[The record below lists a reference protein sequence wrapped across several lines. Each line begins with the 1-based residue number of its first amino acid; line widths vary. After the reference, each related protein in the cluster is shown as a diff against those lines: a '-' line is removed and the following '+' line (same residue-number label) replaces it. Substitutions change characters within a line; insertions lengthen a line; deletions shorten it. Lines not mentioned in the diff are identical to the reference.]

1 MMTVARLQQIYLYYS
16 YAVLAVLLFI
26 LLKQD
31 DFALYWVLFYPLFCN
46 HAIFDLAD
54 CLKNQKPFYDKFL
67 RTNVPATPFYL
78 FAAMGCL
85 LFLESNDKGFNWLLF
100 TIGLLSITL
109 PNLYFARQFNH
120 LVAQLP
126 KATRQPE
133 KWSAGRKLFWLIT
146 GLVPLGISILSFYA
160 AFTRDNQMVQSMNF
174 GLLTLLISIL
184 MYRHLLRHWGLG
196 QPENTQTN

>member
-1 MMTVARLQQIYLYYS
+1 
-16 YAVLAVLLFI
+16 
-26 LLKQD
+26 
-31 DFALYWVLFYPLFCN
+31 
-46 HAIFDLAD
+46 
-54 CLKNQKPFYDKFL
+54 
-67 RTNVPATPFYL
+67 
-78 FAAMGCL
+78 MGCL

-133 KWSAGRKLFWLIT
+133 KWSVGRKLFWLIT
-146 GLVPLGISILSFYA
+146 GLVPLSISILFFYT
-160 AFTRDNQMVQSMNF
+160 AFTRDNRMVQGINF

-184 MYRHLLRHWGLG
+184 MYRHLLLHWGLV
-196 QPENTQTN
+196 QPENTQTNWDGYAHPSQQPFQAALSITPPHPFNPFSGWLIFNTQKAT

>member
-1 MMTVARLQQIYLYYS
+1 MTIARLQQVYLYYS
-16 YAVLAVLLFI
+16 YAVLAVLLFT

-31 DFALYWVLFYPLFCN
+31 GFALYCLLPFPLLCN

-54 CLKNQKPFYDKFL
+54 CLKNQKPFYDKLL
-67 RTNVPATPFYL
+67 RANVPAVPFYL
-78 FAAMGCL
+78 FAAISCL
-85 LFLESNDKGFNWLLF
+85 LFTESNDNGFNWLLF
-100 TIGLLSITL
+100 TSGVTLITL
-109 PNLYFARQFNH
+109 PNLYFARQFNR

-146 GLVPLGISILSFYA
+146 GLVPLGISILFFYA
-160 AFTRDNQMVQSMNF
+160 AFTRDNQIVQSINF

-184 MYRHLLRHWGLG
+184 MYRHLLLHWGLR